1 VYEFLEHAGGCIEK
15 LYRQTVYFMAK
26 YKLHSIAKTRLQVR
40 TRKTLK
46 NSHWED
52 TNQKKVYKRLILSPD

>member
-1 VYEFLEHAGGCIEK
+1 M
-15 LYRQTVYFMAK
+15 TK
-26 YKLHSIAKTRLQVR
+26 YKLYSITNTRLQVR

-52 TNQKKVYKRLILSPD
+52 TNQKKVDQRLIPSPE